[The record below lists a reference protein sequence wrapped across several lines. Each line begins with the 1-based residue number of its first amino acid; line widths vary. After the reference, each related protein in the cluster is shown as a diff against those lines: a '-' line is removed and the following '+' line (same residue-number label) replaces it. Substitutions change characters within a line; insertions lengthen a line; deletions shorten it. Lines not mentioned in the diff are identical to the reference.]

1 MILQGQFVLLLTHNT
16 IDVKTCQE
24 RNCAMADMDIKTYQ
38 EYVKNSRAGF
48 FETPYDLVYRV
59 FEEQGFI
66 NQDHVFFKN
75 NASLVVE
82 TLRRGC
88 WDAYVPVEKAFI
100 SQMLCS
106 LIEEEQVADL
116 SPREAVVWFAE
127 THPEHIYQLSLSNT
141 QSRRSRAGKEFEAII
156 EMVLI
161 GAGIPMDTQGNIG
174 KKMFVEKGLGKLVD
188 TVSPGVVEYMIDK
201 NDVVLISAKTTLRE
215 RWQEVPEEMGRTGA
229 REMYLATLDENI
241 SDEVLETLYESNIRI
256 TTTKN
261 IKEQHYPNN
270 RRVLDFERLVEICD
284 QNYSQ
289 WETYEYSE
297 EESEQI
303 IQNINTQIIK
313 HENHAFVLQHYM
325 NRLQEFLKQ

>member
-1 MILQGQFVLLLTHNT
+1 
-16 IDVKTCQE
+16 
-24 RNCAMADMDIKTYQ
+24 MADMDIEAYK
-38 EYVKNSRAGF
+38 EYVKNCRQGF

-59 FEEQGFI
+59 FEELGFV
-66 NQDHVFFKN
+66 NKDQTFFKE
-75 NASLVVE
+75 NASFVVE
-82 TLRRGC
+82 SLRRGC
-88 WDAYVPVEKAFI
+88 WDAFIPIEKAFI

-106 LIEEEQVADL
+106 LIEENQVANL
-116 SPREAVVWFAE
+116 SPTEAIVWFAE
-127 THPEHIYQLSLSNT
+127 THPDHIYQLSLSNT

-174 KKMFVEKGLGKLVD
+174 KKMFIDKGLGKLVD

-256 TTTKN
+256 TTTKS
-261 IKEQHYPNN
+261 IKEQHYPHN

-289 WETYEYSE
+289 WEAYTYSE
-297 EESEQI
+297 EETEQI
-303 IQNINTQIIK
+303 INNINIQIAK
-313 HENHAFVLQHYM
+313 HEKHSFILNHYK
-325 NRLQEFLKQ
+325 NRLNEILGQ